1 MNRKIKFRA
10 WVLESGDKDEQG
22 NPKGHMDYDF
32 YINSKDGETQTVTF
46 GEGES
51 DYLNEVSIMQ
61 YTGFKDNNGKEIYEG
76 DILESKDGLERV
88 IFRDGGFYPF
98 IKVGWQ
104 FATNPTIIKV
114 LGNICESPALLNT
127 QTIVKAKDIS
137 QIIDLEADA
146 FSS

>member
-10 WVLESGDKDEQG
+10 WVLESWDKNEQV

-32 YINSKDGETQTVTF
+32 YINSKDGQTQTVTF

-51 DYLNEVSIMQ
+51 DYLNEVAIMQ
-61 YTGFKDNNGKEIYEG
+61 YTGFKDENGKEIYEG
-76 DILESKDGLERV
+76 DILESKYGLEKV

-104 FATNPTIIKV
+104 FASNPETIKV
-114 LGNICESPALLNT
+114 LGNVCESPALLNN
-127 QTIVKAKDIS
+127 QTTVKEKDVS
-137 QIIDLEADA
+137 QIVDLEAEA